1 MKLLINE
8 NYNPICYCLRFL
20 LISAISYAQKIEVPI
35 QWKVGDVWTYDL
47 KQRNLGGIAGG
58 DKWKRKSFQ
67 ITVLGARSGYE
78 VEWKYLSYSTFESD
92 TLEDEC
98 EMMFKQFLLQTPIKV
113 KLNPKGEF
121 VDWLGSEGIKKQML
135 SYYTIQSK
143 KIRSTHCLN
152 NFFNLADDFKDI
164 LAVEMPEIKHFFLG
178 FSLLPS
184 EANYKKDTVEVFTDY
199 ILDFKKTIRLPRIIS
214 QKARNTFGN
223 SLEVSFISQVS
234 EPDYKKYFD
243 ESTRA
248 SWDKLGLEKGDG
260 MRKEL
265 EEQLEVFQPKKS
277 NTMEAVFDS
286 TNGSILKFDYM
297 TDEWGMLKGGES
309 IYYYFSKR

>member
-1 MKLLINE
+1 MKI
-8 NYNPICYCLRFL
+8 ITRFTIVCAFL

-35 QWKVGDVWTYDL
+35 QWKVGDIWTYDL

-67 ITVLGARSGYE
+67 ITVLEARSGYE

-98 EMMFKQFLLQTPIKV
+98 DMMFKQFLLQTPIKL
-113 KLNPKGEF
+113 KLNEKGELTNWISG
-121 VDWLGSEGIKKQML
+121 DEIKKQL
-135 SYYTIQSK
+135 LAYYTSQSK
-143 KIRSTHCLN
+143 KIRSTYCLN
-152 NFFNLADDFKDI
+152 NLNTFLSSASKFEDI
-164 LAVEMPEIKHFFLG
+164 LEYELPEIKHFFLG

-223 SLEVSFISQVS
+223 SLEVSFISQIS

-277 NTMEAVFDS
+277 NAMEAVFDK
-286 TNGSILKFDYM
+286 TNGSILKFDYL
-297 TDEWGMLKGGES
+297 TEEWGMLKGGES
-309 IYYYFSKR
+309 IYYYFSQR